1 MQIPEGAFMNKKI
14 QILCVYLFHV
24 GLIFLGFF
32 LLHEYADGFLITA
45 GIFYLVY
52 LIFYILS
59 NRKSYIPW
67 SLLLHHLIG
76 SAVQILLH
84 YFEII
89 PSDGGM
95 FFGGIGQF
103 IYAFFA
109 VPGYFGVLM
118 LTHSVIYLIYKIRT
132 DNLPQ

>member
-1 MQIPEGAFMNKKI
+1 MTTKLQIFIAYM
-14 QILCVYLFHV
+14 FHAV
-24 GLIFLGFF
+24 LIVLGFF
-32 LLHEYADGFLITA
+32 VLHEAADGFLVTA
-45 GIFYLVY
+45 GILSFVY
-52 LIFYILS
+52 LIFYIIV
-59 NRKSYIPW
+59 NRKKYIPW
-67 SLLLHHLIG
+67 ILLLHHLIG

-132 DNLPQ
+132 GNLPQ

>member
-1 MQIPEGAFMNKKI
+1 MGGACMNKKI
-14 QILCVYLFHV
+14 QLLCAYLFHV
-24 GLIFLGFF
+24 VLIFLGFF
-32 LLHEYADGFLITA
+32 LLHEYADGFLITS
-45 GIFYLVY
+45 GIFCLVY

-76 SAVQILLH
+76 SAAQFLLH

-95 FFGGIGQF
+95 FFAGIGQF
-103 IYAFFA
+103 IYMMFA
-109 VPGYFGVLM
+109 IPGYFGVLL
-118 LTHSVIYLIYKIRT
+118 LTHSVVYLIHKIRT
-132 DNLPQ
+132 ENLPH

>member
-1 MQIPEGAFMNKKI
+1 M
-14 QILCVYLFHV
+14 FHAV
-24 GLIFLGFF
+24 LIVLGFF
-32 LLHEYADGFLITA
+32 VLHEAADGFLVTA
-45 GIFYLVY
+45 GILSIVY
-52 LIFYILS
+52 LIFYIIV
-59 NRKSYIPW
+59 NRKTYIPW
-67 SLLLHHLIG
+67 ILLLHHLIG

-95 FFGGIGQF
+95 FFAGIGQF

-118 LTHSVIYLIYKIRT
+118 LTHSVMYLIYKIRT
-132 DNLPQ
+132 EKFRK